1 VVSPRRNHQD
11 NRQLNRLGT
20 LLVNPL

>member
-11 NRQLNRLGT
+11 NHQLNRLGT